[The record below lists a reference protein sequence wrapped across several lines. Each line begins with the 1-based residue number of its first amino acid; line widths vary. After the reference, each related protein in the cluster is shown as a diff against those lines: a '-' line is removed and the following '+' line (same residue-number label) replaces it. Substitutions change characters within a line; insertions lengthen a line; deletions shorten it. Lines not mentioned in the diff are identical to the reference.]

1 METPAK
7 RTFADAPKLLVVNAA
22 EHVLSWRCFLIV
34 VVHSAPEVK
43 DVEAM
48 LAEVAKMKAAGVP
61 HLALIHV
68 ARTTP
73 KLDPP
78 PEPVRNAYRR
88 LMNDKTTIVRG
99 SAVIVEQ
106 QGFFGSV
113 VRSVVT
119 SLSVLARP
127 VYPTRALPDKAS
139 AARWLLDRL
148 AEHDSGPPP
157 ATAFELV
164 DAIEAAVALSDA
176 RGAA

>member
-1 METPAK
+1 MESPAK
-7 RTFADAPKLLVVNAA
+7 RTFADAPN
-22 EHVLSWRCFLIV
+22 VLFTSERETVLGWRCFLIV
-34 VVHSAPEVK
+34 VVHRAPEVK

-48 LAEVAKMKAAGVP
+48 LAQVARLKVEGVP
-61 HLALIHV
+61 HIGLVHV

-78 PEPVRNAYRR
+78 PEPVRNAYRK
-88 LMNDKTTIVRG
+88 LMNDKRTIVRG

-106 QGFFGSV
+106 EGFFGSV

-139 AARWLLDRL
+139 AARWLLDRI

-157 ATAFELV
+157 ATAFELI
-164 DAIEAAVALSDA
+164 DAIEAAIALSDA